1 MIGNKKVVVVMPAY
15 NAAPT
20 LEKTYRELPFNIV
33 DEVISS
39 GETPE
44 QRINIV
50 RYELIKLM

>member
-1 MIGNKKVVVVMPAY
+1 MQTIFG
-15 NAAPT
+15 
-20 LEKTYRELPFNIV
+20 ETYYIDFDRIETFIDTNIV

-50 RYELIKLM
+50 RY